1 MLQIFKAKKESASF
15 LLLLLVQAKY
25 TDPMTGIYF
34 NTSEEFQLVRT
45 LPSDI
50 VQGYL
55 ALRGKLAIT

>member
-1 MLQIFKAKKESASF
+1 MNEHFFILV
-15 LLLLLVQAKY
+15 VQAKY